1 MAVASTFLWRG
12 DAPLAHQ
19 ILAISSKFM
28 QNLTK
33 FNKTPPTPMAK
44 ASYVFGLGILAVPLY
59 VYILGYFLVPNIRA
73 VLNKNVPGGFTENS
87 ASK

>member
-1 MAVASTFLWRG
+1 
-12 DAPLAHQ
+12 
-19 ILAISSKFM
+19 
-28 QNLTK
+28 
-33 FNKTPPTPMAK
+33 MAK